1 MREHENG
8 GSLATLAVLAFDNLI
23 NGLQEAMLV
32 TERHREI
39 GETAILIL
47 RELQK
52 EGIDDLDGVRDL
64 ISDYNAQAK
73 TYQAMHKKY
82 EVARKPIRK
91 DGVLHCPECNH
102 RVGPNHSHCH
112 WCGQK
117 LGY

>member
-1 MREHENG
+1 MDESMRLSCISTDSIIQTLSKIKADCDELQVADACE
-8 GSLATLAVLAFDNLI
+8 AT
-23 NGLQEAMLV
+23 
-32 TERHREI
+32 
-39 GETAILIL
+39 ILIL
-47 RELQK
+47 QELYL
-52 EGIDDLDGVRDL
+52 EGVGDLDGVRDL
-64 ISDYNAQAK
+64 IADYNAQAK

-82 EVARKPIRK
+82 EVASKPIRK